1 MQQGILPSGSI
12 TGQYRP
18 CTVHYTPAHWEKFYY
33 LWLHL
38 ISSHLGSGTHRC
50 HPASQ
55 SEASIGAAD
64 QWEAGIWVELSPLV
78 SGPSCRQWLVS
89 PGPRSRL
96 RRPAQPGPACTG
108 STEFVLVS
116 SAQLKMRI
124 RGLNQ
129 LSSRP
134 ASTLPLNNP
143 PERNNRL
150 NPLWEKF
157 SVSVYIHDNRC
168 EVRFLMVYNK

>member
-1 MQQGILPSGSI
+1 MGSS
-12 TGQYRP
+12 TGTVL

-33 LWLHL
+33 LSLHL
-38 ISSHLGSGTHRC
+38 ISG
-50 HPASQ
+50 
-55 SEASIGAAD
+55 
-64 QWEAGIWVELSPLV
+64 LSPLIWDQGLTGTGV
-78 SGPSCRQWLVS
+78 TPSANQRPVLPPVTNERPASGDWTDPWCLTPGLPPLSWAGVATAEVQAPP
-89 PGPRSRL
+89 PGP
-96 RRPAQPGPACTG
+96 GCTG

-143 PERNNRL
+143 TERNNRS
-150 NPLWEKF
+150 NPL
-157 SVSVYIHDNRC
+157 
-168 EVRFLMVYNK
+168 